1 MLSDLVFS
9 VWRGGVKLQRLN
21 APYDAPHFLTGGAWH
36 SCPCASI
43 CLNAP
48 YGAPRFL
55 SEAQESDRAPPRAVL
70 MHRMALR
77 AF

>member
-21 APYDAPHFLTGGAWH
+21 APYDAPHFLTVREWDTLTDDAIWTKDRYSSPLKGTQ
-36 SCPCASI
+36 
-43 CLNAP
+43 
-48 YGAPRFL
+48 
-55 SEAQESDRAPPRAVL
+55 AQESDRAPPRAVL